1 MTPTNLEDGESDSA
15 KRFGAKFKELRTK
28 KKALTQ
34 EKMGELTGFGNDRIS
49 KIQTGKSP
57 PLFEDLIDRHIPIF
71 VANKIIKT
79 ASTALEFIEI
89 LYDLTQDDAVDALE
103 RITTGVNAF
112 KDPELRGRDF
122 TSEAADFKLTIPE
135 ALAKYPGT
143 EPIGKPEDFGAEIAS
158 QQVREIIESVVKQ
171 KLDELNATTTSDHVV
186 EDRVLDEERIVKNVL
201 AHIRQAQE
209 QQREGVDENQ
219 VLGIV
224 RPYIDEVFSRI
235 EQLNSQANPPEQ
247 KVGVARALGDDEILW
262 SVLNAVKRTT
272 SDPLEI
278 EKIWSELRIE
288 EHLSHLR
295 RPRQLEFVLESLPKL
310 PNWDFEKI
318 RWLEWAT
325 LETAQHLAG
334 PQSALNVVADHS
346 NDLSRI
352 ALLAIEKSTTIDAD
366 PSLAID
372 ELSSILALP
381 PDPILKWLND
391 ISKLSLLEIRVE
403 FKRCVMSR
411 ETAEFLSAQYL
422 IYRGTIGNLPRDPLW
437 LYRWSG
443 VLQQAV
449 LIYSY
454 KRQTYKLTQIFQSVF
469 RALDGNAKPLEIFW
483 RFIYLLLS
491 GDRYRF
497 FMHKLYDEDL
507 IHCAELIN
515 VIRSVSDNE
524 DFTPVYGSAENELC
538 HRWET
543 TKVDYA
549 KQQFAYTLC
558 KIGSTV
564 FREGLLNLL
573 SNIHIRREE
582 LEDYLL
588 YLSKLGGNRVVK
600 RLHALCDSVYVYR
613 CLIEKKYLQ
622 EGTLI
627 LAFGYRHQD
636 YRREFFRIIERT
648 TKSLPFSDRTD
659 LFKSFVHSNKF
670 SSIEKGASIDSLAA
684 IDYLPA
690 VWELRRLSESGDKN
704 IVNGAQRVL
713 LDILSPVGAVAIAD
727 KLQQVQRDGNLKSL
741 AVTLRATSEFVSDA
755 AHFQHAVYLCV
766 INVLEEIR
774 SDTAVSP
781 DLQSRANEII
791 KMALRYRA
799 KLAAGIPL
807 YQSDSGEVRPPI
819 L

>member
-1 MTPTNLEDGESDSA
+1 MTPRDLEDGASDSA
-15 KRFGAKFKELRTK
+15 KRFGAKFKEFRTK

-34 EKMGELTGFGNDRIS
+34 WKVGELTGFGKDRIS
-49 KIQTGKSP
+49 KIETGKSP

-79 ASTALEFIEI
+79 ASTALGFIEI
-89 LYDLTQDDAVDALE
+89 LYELTRDDAVDALE
-103 RITTGVNAF
+103 RITTGVIAF
-112 KDPELRGRDF
+112 KDSELRRRDF

-135 ALAKYPGT
+135 ALAKYPAP
-143 EPIGKPEDFGAEIAS
+143 EPPGKPKDFGSEIAS

-171 KLDELNATTTSDHVV
+171 KLDELNATTTSDHLV

-201 AHIRQAQE
+201 AHIRQIQE

-235 EQLNSQANPPEQ
+235 EQLNSHANPSEQ
-247 KVGVARALGDDEILW
+247 KVEVTRALGDDEILW
-262 SVLNAVKRTT
+262 SVLNTIKRTT

-288 EHLSHLR
+288 EHLSQLR

-310 PNWDFEKI
+310 PNWDFEKT

-352 ALLAIEKSTTIDAD
+352 ALLAIEKSTTDAD

-372 ELSSILALP
+372 ELSSVLALP
-381 PDPILKWLND
+381 PAPILKWLND

-403 FKRCVMSR
+403 FNRCFMSR

-422 IYRGTIGNLPRDPLW
+422 IYRGTIGNLPQDPLW

-454 KRQTYKLTQIFQSVF
+454 KRQAYKLTQIFQSVF

-549 KQQFAYTLC
+549 KKTICIY
-558 KIGSTV
+558 
-564 FREGLLNLL
+564 
-573 SNIHIRREE
+573 
-582 LEDYLL
+582 
-588 YLSKLGGNRVVK
+588 
-600 RLHALCDSVYVYR
+600 
-613 CLIEKKYLQ
+613 
-622 EGTLI
+622 
-627 LAFGYRHQD
+627 
-636 YRREFFRIIERT
+636 
-648 TKSLPFSDRTD
+648 SL
-659 LFKSFVHSNKF
+659 
-670 SSIEKGASIDSLAA
+670 
-684 IDYLPA
+684 
-690 VWELRRLSESGDKN
+690 
-704 IVNGAQRVL
+704 
-713 LDILSPVGAVAIAD
+713 
-727 KLQQVQRDGNLKSL
+727 
-741 AVTLRATSEFVSDA
+741 
-755 AHFQHAVYLCV
+755 
-766 INVLEEIR
+766 
-774 SDTAVSP
+774 
-781 DLQSRANEII
+781 
-791 KMALRYRA
+791 
-799 KLAAGIPL
+799 
-807 YQSDSGEVRPPI
+807 
-819 L
+819 